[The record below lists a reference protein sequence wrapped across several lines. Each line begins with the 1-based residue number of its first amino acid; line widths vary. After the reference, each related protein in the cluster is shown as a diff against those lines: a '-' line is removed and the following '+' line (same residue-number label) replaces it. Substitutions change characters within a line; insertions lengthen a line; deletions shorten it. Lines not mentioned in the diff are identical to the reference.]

1 MSALLIAMTQPLA
14 CLASLTRSSASAQLR
29 FDVAS
34 IRPTTDRHDE
44 SLIVNPGGLIY
55 SRVSLKDCLE
65 SAYSVKRYQ
74 ISGPDW
80 LETQLFDITARV
92 EGNHSKD
99 EIMLMLQTLLA
110 DRFNLA
116 LHREQKELPVY
127 ALLVGKNGS
136 KLHKSDGDGDFSM
149 GPTSGG
155 IGFQRISMA
164 DFAARFLSRLPPIG
178 RPVLDKT
185 GLEGRYD
192 FTLALATTPGG
203 GADGIKKS
211 ALEEGFSLFAYA
223 LDQLGL
229 RLDAQKTLMDMLIVD
244 HVEKTP
250 TEN

>member
-1 MSALLIAMTQPLA
+1 M
-14 CLASLTRSSASAQLR
+14 
-29 FDVAS
+29 F
-34 IRPTTDRHDE
+34 
-44 SLIVNPGGLIY
+44 
-55 SRVSLKDCLE
+55 
-65 SAYSVKRYQ
+65 
-74 ISGPDW
+74 
-80 LETQLFDITARV
+80 
-92 EGNHSKD
+92 
-99 EIMLMLQTLLA
+99 QTLIA
-110 DRFNLA
+110 DRFKLA
-116 LHREQKELPVY
+116 MHREQKELPVY

-136 KLHKSDGDGDFSM
+136 RLHKSDGDGDFSM

-155 IGFQRISMA
+155 IGFEKISMA

-192 FTLALATTPGG
+192 FTLALAAAPGT
-203 GADGIKKS
+203 GADSIKKS

-229 RLDAQKTLMDMLIVD
+229 RLEAQKTLMEMLVVD

>member
-1 MSALLIAMTQPLA
+1 MH
-14 CLASLTRSSASAQLR
+14 C
-29 FDVAS
+29 
-34 IRPTTDRHDE
+34 
-44 SLIVNPGGLIY
+44 
-55 SRVSLKDCLE
+55 
-65 SAYSVKRYQ
+65 
-74 ISGPDW
+74 
-80 LETQLFDITARV
+80 
-92 EGNHSKD
+92 
-99 EIMLMLQTLLA
+99 
-110 DRFNLA
+110 
-116 LHREQKELPVY
+116 
-127 ALLVGKNGS
+127 LLVRTAPSFTKVMVMATSAWDRLQVG
-136 KLHKSDGDGDFSM
+136 LDFR
-149 GPTSGG
+149 
-155 IGFQRISMA
+155 GFRWRI
-164 DFAARFLSRLPPIG
+164 AARFLSRLPPIG